1 MILFIQT
8 VGFNSML
15 RLISI
20 YMKIFVFDENKSFV
34 RLIILQKSHGNIVS
48 LYFLYST
55 KKIIYKKHTSK
66 QNIVI
71 KFYNLPC

>member
-55 KKIIYKKHTSK
+55 KKIYKKDTSK